1 MPPARSPLV
10 RALLALLLAAVAVL
24 SVRAAL
30 TPPAPVPASAPD
42 TAFSAQRALAHVR
55 VLAQRPHPV
64 GSADHARVRDY
75 VVAEL
80 ARLGASP
87 TVQRTTAVGTR
98 FPMSGHVENVVAR
111 LPGRAASG
119 PAVLLVA
126 HYDGVASGPAAADDG
141 AGTAALLETVRAL
154 RAAPPLA
161 HDVIVLVTDAEEQ
174 GLLGAAAFVDEHPW
188 ARDVA
193 AVVNVEARGT
203 TGRST
208 MFQTGPGNLDVA
220 RVLTGVPGVTA
231 TSLATAAY
239 RRLPNDTDLSELDRL
254 VAPGG
259 APGSGVPALNFA
271 FIGGVTRYHT
281 RLDDVAHL
289 NAGSLQHHGQSMLAL
304 ARALGDGPLPRP
316 RTGDAVFWNVPLVG
330 TLVVHPIGWALPV
343 AAAGAL
349 GALAVAAAAVRGR
362 RHTRSTHARPAD
374 ATAHADARPAT
385 AGGVLLAALGAL
397 LATLLAGGVAL
408 GVGLAAVALHRRLP
422 WGGDAAWSGTYAL
435 AVALGALA
443 VALAVHAFVRRHVA
457 AGAAHA
463 GALLVWAL
471 LALLL
476 AARLPDGAYL
486 FTVPL
491 LVAAV
496 AALLPHP
503 VAAAAGWVA
512 AAFAVALVLPVA
524 WQFGAVALGLAGPG
538 AVLLGVCV
546 ALLAWLLAPQAEAVA
561 APRRGG
567 RGRLAAGALL
577 GAALAFGTGAFT
589 VRHDAARPAPSA
601 LLYARDADR
610 GATVWAAPDGYRSA
624 WAAGVLGTAARRVT
638 SGADT
643 LAGSA
648 PPSGAA
654 GGRRC
659 GSPPPRR
666 CPSAPPSRPSRAT
679 SPPATCAA

>member
-1 MPPARSPLV
+1 MPPAESRLV
-10 RALLALLLAAVAVL
+10 RAVPALLLAAVAVL

-30 TPPAPVPASAPD
+30 TPPVPVPASAPD
-42 TAFSAQRALAHVR
+42 TAFSAERALAHVR

-75 VVAEL
+75 VVAQL

-98 FPMSGHVENVVAR
+98 FPVSGRVENVAAR
-111 LPGRAASG
+111 LPGRAPGG

-126 HYDGVASGPAAADDG
+126 HYDGVAAGPAAADDG

-203 TGRST
+203 AGRST
-208 MFQTGPGNLDVA
+208 MFQTGPGNLDLA
-220 RVLTGVPGVTA
+220 RVLAGVPGVTA
-231 TSLATAAY
+231 TSLATAVY

-259 APGSGVPALNFA
+259 ASGSGVPALNFA

-289 NAGSLQHHGQSMLAL
+289 DAGSLQHHGQSMLAL

-316 RTGDAVFWNVPLVG
+316 RTGDAVFWNVPLAG
-330 TLVVHPIGWALPV
+330 TLVVHPIGWALPL

-362 RHTRSTHARPAD
+362 RHTRSLHARPA
-374 ATAHADARPAT
+374 AAAHADARPAT
-385 AGGVLLAALGAL
+385 VGGVLLAASGAL

-443 VALAVHAFVRRHVA
+443 VALAVHALVRG
-457 AGAAHA
+457 AGGHAAAHA

-486 FTVPL
+486 VTVPL

-496 AALLPHP
+496 AALLPRP
-503 VAAAAGWVA
+503 AAAVAGWIA

-546 ALLAWLLAPQAEAVA
+546 ALLASLLAPQAEVVA

-577 GAALAFGTGAFT
+577 GAAVPRTP
-589 VRHDAARPAPSA
+589 AAQA
-601 LLYARDADR
+601 LR
-610 GATVWAAPDGYRSA
+610 
-624 WAAGVLGTAARRVT
+624 
-638 SGADT
+638 
-643 LAGSA
+643 
-648 PPSGAA
+648 
-654 GGRRC
+654 
-659 GSPPPRR
+659 
-666 CPSAPPSRPSRAT
+666 
-679 SPPATCAA
+679 